1 MSKIQKSIYT
11 LKNDIV
17 LRVRMFPPFKVLEL
31 F

>member
-17 LRVRMFPPFKVLEL
+17 LRVRILPQSKILEL